1 MSEYPVH
8 ETVKV
13 VKAKDIYR
21 TDKWIKAVLKTESFG
36 KNQVCCYQWLKGRD
50 GKWKRK
56 QKMCAKNKEELD
68 QIYSAMLEFLGE

>member
-8 ETVKV
+8 ESLKV
-13 VKAKDIYR
+13 LKGKDVYR
-21 TDKWIKAVLKTESFG
+21 TDKWIKAVLKTEAFG
-36 KNQVCCYQWLKGRD
+36 RTQVCCYQWINDK

-68 QIYSAMLEFLGE
+68 KIYSAMSEFLGE